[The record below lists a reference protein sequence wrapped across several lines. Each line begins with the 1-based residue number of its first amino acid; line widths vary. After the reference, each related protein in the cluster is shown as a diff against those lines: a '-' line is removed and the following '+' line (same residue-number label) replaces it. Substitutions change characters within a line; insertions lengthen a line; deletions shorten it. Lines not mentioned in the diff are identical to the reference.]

1 LRESIFGHTVC
12 EIGHGVIASSVGE
25 FDGLSTRSRR
35 YVRDMKTATPVA
47 AVTRRGFLTGVAA
60 LGLLTA
66 CSTATSDESNEDMVE
81 IDVDGEKYRI
91 PRDPKRVVVVEARG
105 GLDFA
110 LLAGYPIVASN
121 WDEKSHLMKRVP
133 EGTAHLGGTNN
144 EPNAE
149 AILSHEPDLLVVGEG
164 WWKYY
169 QERSLLGTDIAP
181 VLVVK
186 MGATDSQ
193 WKQAV
198 IDQLTELDRKDV
210 ADRVIT
216 EYNDQIAASKERIGS
231 LLDGKTVIVAGVDD
245 GQFWIQRDTFVT
257 SVLRDMGLNVVTMDP
272 RAATDT
278 DYATFYGLE
287 ELDDF
292 DQADFILLQNI
303 DAPDTNSPTWKRVRA
318 VQAGHVGELPYDLNS
333 GLALTATA
341 LAADFAEKV
350 QVMR

>member
-1 LRESIFGHTVC
+1 MTTKTIDDEFARI
-12 EIGHGVIASSVGE
+12 VGS
-25 FDGLSTRSRR
+25 LS
-35 YVRDMKTATPVA
+35 
-47 AVTRRGFLTGVAA
+47 RRGFLTGAAA
-60 LGLLTA
+60 LAGVGLLSA
-66 CSTATSDESNEDMVE
+66 CSGQSSEAATEDMVE
-81 IDVDGEKYRI
+81 IEVDGEKYRI

-121 WDEKSHLMKRVP
+121 WDEKSHLMTMVP
-133 EGTAHLGGTNN
+133 EGTAKLGGTNN

-169 QERSLLGTDIAP
+169 QEHSLLGTDIAP
-181 VLVVK
+181 VLVVG

-193 WKQAV
+193 WKQAM
-198 IDQLTELDRKDV
+198 IDQLTALERKDV
-210 ADRVIT
+210 ADEVMAD
-216 EYNDQIAASKERIGS
+216 YNAQIAASKERIGG

-245 GQFWIQRDTFVT
+245 GQFWIQRETFVT
-257 SVLRDMGLNVVTMDP
+257 SVMRDLGLNVVTMAP
-272 RAATDT
+272 RGPTDT

-287 ELDDF
+287 DLDVF

-303 DAPDTNSPTWKRVRA
+303 DAPDTQSATWKRVRA

-341 LAADFAEKV
+341 LAADLAEKV